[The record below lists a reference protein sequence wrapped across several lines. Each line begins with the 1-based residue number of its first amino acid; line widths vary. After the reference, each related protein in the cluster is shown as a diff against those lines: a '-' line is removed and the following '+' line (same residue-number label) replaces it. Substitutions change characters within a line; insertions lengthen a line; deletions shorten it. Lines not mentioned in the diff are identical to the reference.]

1 MAEFDDAFTELRGRA
16 PTVEE
21 QHEAIR
27 LASIYKRYPALDPL
41 AILVILTGRIPE
53 QVRLAAEHA
62 ASVGQQRGEAA
73 AIDAT
78 QRKIEEYARRR
89 AEASGGLET
98 RLAFGITLSV
108 ILLAVTIGAFVA
120 GRVDTLVALRA
131 AVTWPH
137 IVPWWAWM
145 VVGVFVAEIVR
156 LVLAAL
162 HRRGLPWSGLIATA
176 CTVTLAV
183 VTRSVWVR

>member
-1 MAEFDDAFTELRGRA
+1 MAEFDDAFIELRGRA

-21 QHEAIR
+21 QHEAIC

-62 ASVGQQRGEAA
+62 AAAGQQRGEAA
-73 AIDAT
+73 AMDAT

-89 AEASGGLET
+89 ADASGGFET

-108 ILLAVTIGAFVA
+108 ILLSVAIGAFIA
-120 GRVDTLVALRA
+120 GRVDTLLALHA

-137 IVPWWAWM
+137 IVPWWTWILL
-145 VVGVFVAEIVR
+145 GVLVAEIAR
-156 LVLAAL
+156 LVFAASL
-162 HRRGLPWSGLIATA
+162 RRGLPWSGLIASA
-176 CTVTLAV
+176 CTVAFAV